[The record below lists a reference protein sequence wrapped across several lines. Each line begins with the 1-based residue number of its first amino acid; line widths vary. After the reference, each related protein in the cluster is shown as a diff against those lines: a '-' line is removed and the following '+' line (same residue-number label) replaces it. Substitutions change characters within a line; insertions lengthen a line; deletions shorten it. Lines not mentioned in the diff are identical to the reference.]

1 MSRSTA
7 SLRIGEV
14 SKLSGVSPRSLRYY
28 EAHEL
33 ITSRRAPNGYREY
46 DASVVQQASAIR
58 LLFEMGFSRHVV
70 ASVLT
75 CIGDVPDAA
84 HQAVEKQ
91 LEEVREDIT
100 AQIEKLT
107 DTRRQLTAFLDQRAS
122 RRTPT

>member
-1 MSRSTA
+1 M
-7 SLRIGEV
+7 